1 MNRSMRRDGLR
12 SAAVRGAALVLIC
25 LAATGLV
32 PAAPQDGAAEILK
45 ASGVRGGLI
54 VHVGCG
60 DGRETAT
67 LLLNDRYLVHGL
79 DADEANV
86 RKAQETIRAMNL
98 YGKVSVCRY
107 DGQHLPYTNDLVN
120 LLIDSTRP
128 GVPKA
133 EVLRV
138 LVPGGVAFIGG
149 SKIVKPWPAEI
160 DEWTHYLHG
169 PDNNAV
175 AADRRVDVP
184 RSIQWVAEPRW
195 GRSHEELASMSAAV
209 TAKGRIYYILDEAPL
224 ASIRFLGQ
232 WKLIARDAF
241 NGTLLWKTPVSP
253 WTDHLR
259 HFRSGPT
266 HLPRRLVA
274 AGETVYVTPGFT
286 RPVVALDGAT
296 GETLRRYQGTERTE
310 EILFDDGVLYLVVG
324 TSEANR
330 RGGGLYLRGEPEPTD
345 FRYVTAMDADSG
357 KSLWR
362 SDSTRGEYILPLTLA
377 VKGPRVY
384 YQSTA
389 GIVCL
394 DARSGKPVW
403 KTPRQTPAKRMSW
416 SAPTLVA
423 TDEVVLC
430 ADRDTG
436 KAEPDRP
443 STGMMEWG
451 VHGWN
456 ESGFSRKGGSTLRAY
471 SAKDGSELWSAPCSE
486 GYNSPVDIFVIDGI
500 VWVGTG
506 FKGLDLKTG
515 ALKKQIDASA
525 PRVGMPHHRCYR
537 DKATTRFILTGKS
550 GIEMLDLEKGWL
562 SNNSWIRGTCQYGIM
577 PANGFLYA
585 PPDACACF
593 LTVKSPGFFA
603 AAPQREKSGKM
614 PFPARPVL
622 EKGPLYA
629 KPLKAD
635 APKADDWPM
644 YRYDTARGSATS
656 APIPDA
662 VKPQWS
668 AELGGRLTQPV
679 IAGGKVFVASI
690 DTHTVHA
697 LAAENGRE
705 AWRFTAGGRVD
716 SPPTVYKGML
726 LFGAADGWVYCL
738 GAADGGLVWRFRA
751 APRDRLV
758 GAYGQLESVW
768 PVHGA
773 VLVQNDTVYAA
784 AGRSSFLDG
793 GIVLYRIDPVTGNE
807 LSKTMLYHLDPD
819 TGKQLVPEAGFN
831 MEGTTLDVLSG
842 DGESVYL
849 KYFGFDRSGK
859 RTEAT
864 EPHLFSITGL
874 LGEEWFVRSYWILG
888 AGMPGAGW
896 GGWAN
901 AANRYP
907 AGRILCFD
915 EDAVY
920 GYGRQKVAGGPTGH
934 KADAY
939 HLFSMGRTAAEPQP
953 APQPEPQPGKKRSK
967 GKKGPTKATP
977 RWSDAESL
985 IVRAMVLGADR
996 LAIAGPVD
1004 LGKKEPNVLAFQN
1017 EAEALAGFEGSKGVW
1032 LRVVGASDGK
1042 TISQQALPYMP
1053 VFDGM
1058 AAAGGRLFIA
1068 LRNGQIVCLGKE

>member
-1 MNRSMRRDGLR
+1 MCIRDR
-12 SAAVRGAALVLIC
+12 
-25 LAATGLV
+25 
-32 PAAPQDGAAEILK
+32 
-45 ASGVRGGLI
+45 
-54 VHVGCG
+54 
-60 DGRETAT
+60 
-67 LLLNDRYLVHGL
+67 
-79 DADEANV
+79 
-86 RKAQETIRAMNL
+86 
-98 YGKVSVCRY
+98 
-107 DGQHLPYTNDLVN
+107 
-120 LLIDSTRP
+120 
-128 GVPKA
+128 
-133 EVLRV
+133 RV
-138 LVPGGVAFIGG
+138 LAPGGVAFIGG
-149 SKIVKPWPAEI
+149 AKIVKPWPAEI
-160 DEWTHYLHG
+160 DEWTHFLHG

-184 RSIQWVAEPRW
+184 RSIQWVAGPRW

-241 NGTLLWKTPVSP
+241 NGTLLWKMPISP
-253 WTDHLR
+253 WNDHLR

-274 AGETVYVTPGFT
+274 AGETVYVTPGLT

-310 EILFDDGVLYLVVG
+310 EILVDDGVLYLVVG

-345 FRYVTAMDADSG
+345 FRYVAAVDADSG

-377 VKGPRVY
+377 VKGRRVY
-384 YQSTA
+384 YQNTA

-403 KTPRQTPAKRMSW
+403 KTPRQTPARRMSW
-416 SAPTLVA
+416 SSPTLVA
-423 TDEVVLC
+423 TDEVILC
-430 ADRDTG
+430 ADRDVG
-436 KAEPDRP
+436 KTEQDGP
-443 STGMMEWG
+443 STGAMEWG

-456 ESGFSRKGGSTLRAY
+456 ESGFARRGGSTLRAY

-515 ALKKQIDASA
+515 APKKQINTKA

-550 GIEMLDLEKGWL
+550 GIEVLDLDKGWL

-585 PPDACACF
+585 PPDACACY
-593 LTVKSPGFFA
+593 LTVKAPGFFA
-603 AAPQREKSGKM
+603 AAPQREKSGRM

-629 KPLKAD
+629 KPPKAE

-644 YRYDTARGSATS
+644 YRHDTARTSATS
-656 APIPDA
+656 ARIPDA

-668 AELGGRLTQPV
+668 TELGGRLTQPV

-716 SPPTVYKGML
+716 SPPTVYKGRL

-758 GAYGQLESVW
+758 CAYGQLESVW

-773 VLVQNDTVYAA
+773 VLVQNDTLYAA
-784 AGRSSFLDG
+784 AGRSSYLDG
-793 GIVLYRIDPVTGNE
+793 GIVLYRIDPVTGKE
-807 LSKTMLYHLDPD
+807 LSKTMLYHLDPQ

-831 MEGTTLDVLSG
+831 MEGTTLDILSG
-842 DGESVYL
+842 DGETVYL

-896 GGWAN
+896 GRWAN

-907 AGRILCFD
+907 AGRILCFN
-915 EDAVY
+915 ENAVY

-934 KADAY
+934 RADAY
-939 HLFSMGRTAAEPQP
+939 HLFSMGRTAA
-953 APQPEPQPGKKRSK
+953 APQPEPQPKPQPGKKRSK
-967 GKKGPTKATP
+967 GKKGPTKAKP

-996 LAIAGPVD
+996 LAVAGPVD
-1004 LGKKEPNVLAFQN
+1004 LGKKDPKLLAFKN
-1017 EAEALAGFEGSKGVW
+1017 EAEALAGFGGSKGVY

-1068 LRNGQIVCLGKE
+1068 LRNGRIVCLGKE